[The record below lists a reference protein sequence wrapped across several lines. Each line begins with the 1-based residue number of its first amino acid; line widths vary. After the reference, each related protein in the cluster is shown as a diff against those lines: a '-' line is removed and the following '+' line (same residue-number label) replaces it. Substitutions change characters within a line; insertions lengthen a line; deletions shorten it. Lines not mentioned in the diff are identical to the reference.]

1 MDVMVIPNRGRV
13 VAVIWA
19 LALAGGLLT
28 LELLLAKPTQAQA
41 QTEHFNERTPQ
52 TFEFFACTGE
62 WVVVEG
68 TLHVVGTTTQDAD
81 GKVHVQGHSDF
92 GGEGVGITSGAEYVV
107 RELGNQA
114 AFAEDVNDPFGSA
127 SFTQTYTRHVMRK
140 GSTTPEDDSLVR
152 VTFHITIVN
161 GEVTSEVVEE
171 SAECK

>member
-92 GGEGVGITSGAEYVV
+92 GGEGVGITSGAEYVL
-107 RELGNQA
+107 REVSNTTTK
-114 AFAEDVNDPFGSA
+114 FEDLEGGVSILTTAGTIHF
-127 SFTQTYTRHVMRK
+127 MRK
-140 GSTTPEDDSLVR
+140 GSDTPEDDLLLTLVSH
-152 VTFHITIVN
+152 VTVNAN
-161 GEVTSEVVEE
+161 GETTSEVDLLKT
-171 SAECK
+171 ECE